1 MEALKNSQFSYKQQF
16 VFTML
21 MLDPSDKTIP
31 VIQTPDWIIKLGH
44 DLKTLFKQKKI
55 SKMFF
60 NDKGVVCVE

>member
-1 MEALKNSQFSYKQQF
+1 MEALKNSRFSYEQQM

-31 VIQTPDWIIKLGH
+31 VIQTPEWIIALGH

-60 NDKGVVCVE
+60 NDKGVICVE